1 MNCPYCNH
9 TETKVS
15 DSRESKDGTFIKRR
29 RECLSCEKRF
39 STIEKVL
46 KLDLEV
52 AKSNGQIEVFNLQK
66 IRKSLLKACEK
77 RPVTLEQVEGIIENI
92 LDDLKKVEE
101 TVIPTSLVG
110 KIVLKNLKKVDEI
123 AFLKFAIVHKNYE
136 SMNEFISEID
146 KLKTFESLDY
156 KNSSVVNNKTTS
168 KN

>member
-9 TETKVS
+9 AETKVS
-15 DSRESKDGTFIKRR
+15 DSRESKDGSSIKRR
-29 RECLSCEKRF
+29 RECLNCQKRF

-52 AKSNGQIEVFNLQK
+52 QKSTGQIEVFNLPK

-77 RPVTLEQVEGIIENI
+77 RPVTLEQIETIVENI
-92 LDDLKKVEE
+92 LEDLKKVEE
-101 TVIPTSLVG
+101 TVIPTSTVG

-123 AFLKFAIVHKNYE
+123 AFLKFAIVHKNYDT
-136 SMNEFISEID
+136 MNEFINEID
-146 KLKTFESLDY
+146 KLKTYDNLDY
-156 KNSSVVNNKTTS
+156 KSLNSPKPTS